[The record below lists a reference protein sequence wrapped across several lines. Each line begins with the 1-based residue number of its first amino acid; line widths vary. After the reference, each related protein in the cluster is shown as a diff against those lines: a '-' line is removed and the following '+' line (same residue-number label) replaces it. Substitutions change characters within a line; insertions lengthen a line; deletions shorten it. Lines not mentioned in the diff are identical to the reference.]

1 MVTLDLDGTM
11 FRGNSVLYLKEKLA
25 LGEEIAIPHARYGK
39 GEITEAELN
48 YLQIPLLEGIE
59 LTPILKI
66 LSNGPMLRNIRRGVH
81 SLKTAGLR
89 VSMLTFNPLQVLFE
103 REFGID
109 TSISKVVEIVSD
121 KIVRM
126 NSIPENK
133 IEYLEQYCKSNGI
146 NPRECMHVGDGP
158 NDIPTFRAVGF
169 SIALN
174 SRHEIV
180 KRVADLSIETDDF
193 SIVAQKM
200 LERASVG

>member
-1 MVTLDLDGTM
+1 
-11 FRGNSVLYLKEKLA
+11 
-25 LGEEIAIPHARYGK
+25 
-39 GEITEAELN
+39 
-48 YLQIPLLEGIE
+48 
-59 LTPILKI
+59 
-66 LSNGPMLRNIRRGVH
+66 
-81 SLKTAGLR
+81 
-89 VSMLTFNPLQVLFE
+89 MLTFNPLQVLFE